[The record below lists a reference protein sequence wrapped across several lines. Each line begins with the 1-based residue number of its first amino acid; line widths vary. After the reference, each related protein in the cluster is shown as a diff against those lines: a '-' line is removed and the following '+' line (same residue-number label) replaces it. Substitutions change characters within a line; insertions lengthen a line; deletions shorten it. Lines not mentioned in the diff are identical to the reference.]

1 MLSMFNSKTT
11 EFTKSIAIKPVK
23 LKLIDKIKG
32 KKSKA
37 GKLDEIIEFYLQE
50 KNLANSHLLIE
61 K

>member
-11 EFTKSIAIKPVK
+11 EFTKSISIKPIK

-37 GKLDEIIEFYLQE
+37 GKLDEITEFYLQE
-50 KNLANSHLLIE
+50 KNLFI
-61 K
+61 